1 MEDRGV
7 KTTKN
12 PNLTLRQETFLQAYR
27 RLGIGPFKA
36 ALYETDAQDAA

>member
-1 MEDRGV
+1 
-7 KTTKN
+7 
-12 PNLTLRQETFLQAYR
+12 LQAYR